1 MIQWEMYICDMGHDG
16 IYPVKRTLSLSDWIT
31 IKFQYIILGKM
42 ALRKVASELVT
53 GLGVRVAVPQTT
65 TSGSSTLMALSSSF
79 MKRGFATGTFRLIDM
94 CFLSTFMDDDVGIN
108 AGHVLHCRGYISELV
123 DLSKP

>member
-1 MIQWEMYICDMGHDG
+1 MIRDMMG
-16 IYPVKRTLSLSDWIT
+16 YTLSKDIVTLRFDHYQISAHHTW
-31 IKFQYIILGKM
+31 KM

-79 MKRGFATGTFRLIDM
+79 MKRGFATGTFRLTDI
-94 CFLSTFMDDDVGIN
+94 CF
-108 AGHVLHCRGYISELV
+108 
-123 DLSKP
+123 